1 MTVPIIP
8 VSENAASR
16 STERALAILEHLGR
30 FRKGQSASEI
40 LQAMKLTWPR
50 DWKAFIAYR
59 W

>member
-8 VSENAASR
+8 VSENAASCT
-16 STERALAILEHLGR
+16 TERALAILEHLRR

-40 LQAMKLTWPR
+40 SHAMKLTLPR

>member
-40 LQAMKLTWPR
+40 SQAMELTWPR
-50 DWKAFIAYR
+50 DWKVLIAYR